1 MAYNNY
7 FPMGY
12 PYYSAQPAMQQPQIP
27 PQPQYRQQPQQP
39 AANGIIWV
47 QGMAG
52 AKSYLLAPGQTA
64 LLMDSENP
72 VFYIKSADQ
81 SGMPTLRAFDYKE
94 RTTEQA
100 APAPAQANVDMSK
113 YVTWEELEKRAPG
126 LVKGGA
132 GNEQSAV

>member
-64 LLMDSENP
+64 LLMDSEAP
-72 VFYIKSADQ
+72 VFYVKSADQ
-81 SGMPTLRAFDYKE
+81 SGMPSMKVYDYKE

-100 APAPAQANVDMSK
+100 ASAPAQANVDMSQ
-113 YVTWEELEKRAPG
+113 YVTWEALEKKYPV
-126 LVKGGA
+126 LKGGA
-132 GNEQSAV
+132 NNEQSAV

>member
-7 FPMGY
+7 FPASY
-12 PYYSAQPAMQQPQIP
+12 PYVGFQAPQPQIP

-64 LLMDSENP
+64 MLMDSENP

-100 APAPAQANVDMSK
+100 APAPAQANVDMSQ
-113 YVTWEELEKRAPG
+113 YVTWDALEKKYPV
-126 LVKGGA
+126 LKGGA
-132 GNEQSAV
+132 NNEQSAV

>member
-7 FPMGY
+7 FPMTY
-12 PYYSAQPAMQQPQIP
+12 PYVGFQAPQPQIP

-64 LLMDSENP
+64 LLMDSEAP
-72 VFYIKSADQ
+72 VFYVKSADQ
-81 SGMPTLRAFDYKE
+81 SGMPSMKVYDYKE

-100 APAPAQANVDMSK
+100 APAPAQANVDMSQ
-113 YVTWEELEKRAPG
+113 YVTWEALEKKYPV
-126 LVKGGA
+126 LKGGA

>member
-7 FPMGY
+7 FPMTY
-12 PYYSAQPAMQQPQIP
+12 PYVGFQAPQPQIP

-64 LLMDSENP
+64 MLMDSENP

-100 APAPAQANVDMSK
+100 APAQAQAGVDMSQ
-113 YVTWEELEKRAPG
+113 YVTWEALEKKYPA
-126 LVKGGA
+126 LKGGA

>member
-12 PYYSAQPAMQQPQIP
+12 PYYSAQPAMQ
-27 PQPQYRQQPQQP
+27 QPQYRQQPQQP

-100 APAPAQANVDMSK
+100 APAPAQANVDMSQ
-113 YVTWEELEKRAPG
+113 YVTWEALEKKYPA
-126 LVKGGA
+126 LKGGA
-132 GNEQSAV
+132 NNESAV

>member
-7 FPMGY
+7 FPMTY
-12 PYYSAQPAMQQPQIP
+12 PYVGFQAPQPQIP

-64 LLMDSENP
+64 LLMDSEAP
-72 VFYIKSADQ
+72 VFYVKSADQ
-81 SGMPTLRAFDYKE
+81 SGMPSMKVYDYKE

-100 APAPAQANVDMSK
+100 APAPAQANVDMSQ
-113 YVTWEELEKRAPG
+113 YVTWEALEKKYPA
-126 LVKGGA
+126 LKGGA
-132 GNEQSAV
+132 NNESAI

>member
-7 FPMGY
+7 FPMTY
-12 PYYSAQPAMQQPQIP
+12 PYVGFQAPQQ
-27 PQPQYRQQPQQP
+27 QYRQQPQQP
-39 AANGIIWV
+39 APNGIIWV

-52 AKSYLLAPGQTA
+52 AKSFLLAPGQSA
-64 LLMDSENP
+64 LLMDSEAP

-81 SGMPTLRAFDYKE
+81 SGMPSMEIYDYKKRE
-94 RTTEQA
+94 TEQA
-100 APAPAQANVDMSK
+100 APAQAQASVDMSK

>member
-1 MAYNNY
+1 M
-7 FPMGY
+7 
-12 PYYSAQPAMQQPQIP
+12 
-27 PQPQYRQQPQQP
+27 
-39 AANGIIWV
+39 
-47 QGMAG
+47 
-52 AKSYLLAPGQTA
+52 
-64 LLMDSENP
+64 LMDSENP

-81 SGMPTLRAFDYKE
+81 SGMPSMEVYDYKK

>member
-7 FPMGY
+7 FPMTY
-12 PYYSAQPAMQQPQIP
+12 PYVGFQAPQPQIP
-27 PQPQYRQQPQQP
+27 PQPQYRQQQP

-64 LLMDSENP
+64 MLMDSENP

-132 GNEQSAV
+132 NNESAV